1 MAQFESEEAR
11 LKFIEQKKLEKKLTK
26 EKAKEAMESK
36 LTIIIDCAFD
46 ELMDERETKSLA
58 R

>member
-1 MAQFESEEAR
+1 MAQFENEEAR

-26 EKAKEAMESK
+26 EKAKVAMESK

-46 ELMDERETKSLA
+46 ELMDERETRSLA